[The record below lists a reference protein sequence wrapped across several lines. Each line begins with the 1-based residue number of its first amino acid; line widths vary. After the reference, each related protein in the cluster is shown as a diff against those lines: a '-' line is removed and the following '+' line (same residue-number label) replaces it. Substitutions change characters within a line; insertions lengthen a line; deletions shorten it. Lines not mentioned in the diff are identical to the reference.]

1 MKGYPHCFIGFHAWV
16 IMDHTEPNEVNAHI
30 DKSTDQEA
38 RLIRKVALYAFLLN
52 LGLAIMKSLL
62 ALFSDSLAVTAG
74 AIDSG
79 SDAIASLVLYGGVRL
94 STRKSPS
101 FPLGLYKIENFIS
114 ILVALFIFFAGYG
127 IAREALRAAKSAPK
141 ISVSVVILLSAG
153 VLAIYF
159 FGVYATRVGRRT
171 QSPTLIAEGT
181 HRMVD
186 VLSSV
191 IVLVSVVMS
200 YFGWELS
207 LFGISI
213 DQIAAGV
220 VVVFIAWAGWELLVD
235 GMRVLLD
242 ASVDFET
249 LNQVKKILEE
259 HPMVVKVNSLVGR
272 SAGRFRFLQ
281 TNVILRTD
289 GLEKAHQIS
298 ESLESDIREKISHVE
313 RVVIH
318 YEPQPRTQTRIAIPL
333 ADREGSISDH
343 FGSSPFFAFVVV
355 RLEDGK
361 EKKRE
366 VIENPHRE
374 VGVAKGIRVAEWLVA
389 QNVDHVMMKEDLS
402 RKGPGYVLA
411 NAGIKSN
418 ITSANTL
425 EKAIEEALR
434 ASRTKEGESIPENES
449 RDRGGNVF
457 YEER

>member
-1 MKGYPHCFIGFHAWV
+1 
-16 IMDHTEPNEVNAHI
+16 MDHIQPNKVSAHL
-30 DKSTDQEA
+30 DRSTDQET

-52 LGLAIMKSLL
+52 LGLAIMKGLL
-62 ALFSDSLAVTAG
+62 ALFSNSLAVTAS

-79 SDAIASLVLYGGVRL
+79 TDAVASLVLYGGLRL
-94 STRKSPS
+94 STQKTPS

-114 ILVALFIFFAGYG
+114 VMVALFIFFAGYE
-127 IAREALRAAKSAPK
+127 IAHEALSTTKSPPE

-159 FGVYATRVGRRT
+159 FGAYANRVGRRT
-171 QSPTLIAEGT
+171 ESPTLIAEGT

-191 IVLVSVVMS
+191 VVVVSAVMG
-200 YFGWELS
+200 YFGWEFS

-213 DQIAAGV
+213 DQMAAGV

-249 LNQVKKILEE
+249 LNQVKKILEA

-281 TNVILRTD
+281 TNLILRTD
-289 GLEKAHQIS
+289 DFEKAHQIS
-298 ESLESDIREKISHVE
+298 ESLENDIREKISHVE

-318 YEPQPRTQTRIAIPL
+318 YEPQPRTHARIAIPL
-333 ADREGSISDH
+333 ADREGAVSSH

-355 RLEDGK
+355 RLEDSK
-361 EKKRE
+361 EEKRE
-366 VIENPHRE
+366 VIENPHHA
-374 VGVAKGIRVAEWLVA
+374 VGLAKGIRVAEWLVE
-389 QNVDHVMMKEDLS
+389 QNTDQVVMKEDLS
-402 RKGPGYVLA
+402 RKGPGYVLS
-411 NAGIKSN
+411 NAGVQSTVTAASN
-418 ITSANTL
+418 VD
-425 EKAIEEALR
+425 EAIEDAMVAR
-434 ASRTKEGESIPENES
+434 KAQS
-449 RDRGGNVF
+449 
-457 YEER
+457 ER

>member
-1 MKGYPHCFIGFHAWV
+1 ME
-16 IMDHTEPNEVNAHI
+16 HTQPNQVNAQL
-30 DKSTDQEA
+30 DRSTDQET

-52 LGLAIMKSLL
+52 LGLVIMKGLL
-62 ALFSDSLAVTAG
+62 ALFSNSLAVTAS

-79 SDAIASLVLYGGVRL
+79 TDAVASLVLYGGLRL
-94 STRKSPS
+94 STRKTPS

-114 ILVALFIFFAGYG
+114 VMVALFIFFAGYE
-127 IAREALRAAKSAPK
+127 IAVEALRAARSAPE
-141 ISVSVVILLSAG
+141 ISVSIVILLSAG
-153 VLAIYF
+153 VLAIYL
-159 FGVYATRVGRRT
+159 FGVYANRVGRRT
-171 QSPTLIAEGT
+171 ESPTLIAEGK

-191 IVLVSVVMS
+191 VVVVSAVMG
-200 YFGWELS
+200 YFGWEFS
-207 LFGISI
+207 FFGISI

-249 LNQVKKILEE
+249 LNQVKKILED

-289 GLEKAHQIS
+289 DLEKAHQTS
-298 ESLESDIREKISHVE
+298 ESLESEVREKIPHVE

-318 YEPQPRTQTRIAIPL
+318 YEPEPRTHTRIAIPL
-333 ADREGSISDH
+333 TDREGSMSDH
-343 FGSSPFFAFVVV
+343 FGSSPFFALVVV

-361 EKKRE
+361 EEKRD
-366 VIENPHRE
+366 VIENPYRE
-374 VGVAKGIRVAEWLVA
+374 VGVAKGIRVAEWLVE
-389 QNVDHVMMKEDLS
+389 QNTDLVVMREDLS

-425 EKAIEEALR
+425 EKAIEEALL
-434 ASRTKEGESIPENES
+434 AYRTK
-449 RDRGGNVF
+449 
-457 YEER
+457 

>member
-1 MKGYPHCFIGFHAWV
+1 
-16 IMDHTEPNEVNAHI
+16 MDHAQPNEVNTHLGR
-30 DKSTDQEA
+30 STDQET

-62 ALFSDSLAVTAG
+62 ALFSNSLAVTAS

-79 SDAIASLVLYGGVRL
+79 TDAVASLVLYAGLRL
-94 STRKSPS
+94 SSRRTPS

-114 ILVALFIFFAGYG
+114 VMVALSIFFAGYE
-127 IAREALRAAKSAPK
+127 ITLEALRAARSAPM

-153 VLAIYF
+153 VLAIYS
-159 FGVYATRVGRRT
+159 FGAYANRVGRRT
-171 QSPTLIAEGT
+171 ESPTLIAEGT

-191 IVLVSVVMS
+191 VVVVSAVMG
-200 YFGWELS
+200 YFGWEFS
-207 LFGISI
+207 LFGISV

-249 LNQVKKILEE
+249 LNQVRKILEG

-281 TNVILRTD
+281 TNVTLRTGD
-289 GLEKAHQIS
+289 LEKAHRIS
-298 ESLESDIREKISHVE
+298 ESLENDIRDKISHVE

-318 YEPQPRTQTRIAIPL
+318 YEPRPRTHTRIAIPL
-333 ADREGSISDH
+333 ADREGAVSSH

-361 EKKRE
+361 EEKRE
-366 VIENPHRE
+366 VIENPHHE
-374 VGVAKGIRVAEWLVA
+374 VDLAKGIRVAEWLVE
-389 QNVDHVMMKEDLS
+389 QNIDQVVMKEDLS

-411 NAGIKSN
+411 NAGIRSS
-418 ITSANTL
+418 ITQADKL
-425 EKAIEEALR
+425 EQVVEEAML
-434 ASRTKEGESIPENES
+434 AQKAQS
-449 RDRGGNVF
+449 
-457 YEER
+457 ER